1 MELELPELE
10 GECYLLDVLFDVGP
24 CMPSGMGPLP
34 LGYEQLQAW
43 QRQMGVELTPWEART
58 VQRLSRAYCGEL
70 AAAANPDAAAP
81 GSADESPEH
90 AEERRERVAGRLG
103 DSLRMLRDTRPKR

>member
-1 MELELPELE
+1 
-10 GECYLLDVLFDVGP
+10 
-24 CMPSGMGPLP
+24 MPSGMGPLP

-70 AAAANPDAAAP
+70 AAAADPRAAAP
-81 GSADESPEH
+81 GSADESPEQ
-90 AEERRERVAGRLG
+90 AEERRDLVACRLG

>member
-24 CMPSGMGPLP
+24 CLPSGMGPLP
-34 LGYEQLQAW
+34 LGYEQLRAW
-43 QRQMGVELTPWEART
+43 QQQMGVEFTPWEART

-81 GSADESPEH
+81 GSADESPEQT
-90 AEERRERVAGRLG
+90 EERRGKVADRLG
-103 DSLRMLRDTRPKR
+103 QSLRMLRDTRPRR